1 MKRTVAPSTNG
12 TADGRRRDVLVVA
25 LAPARALARTREEVA
40 AVRPHCPKCGSAFVA
55 REPLFLHCYY
65 CGHLA
70 RIPTGSVLAQ
80 ELFELRSGLRLA
92 S

>member
-1 MKRTVAPSTNG
+1 MKRTAVQRTSG
-12 TADGRRRDVLVVA
+12 TAAHSRDVAVVA
-25 LAPARALARTREEVA
+25 LAPARALARAREEA
-40 AVRPHCPKCGSAFVA
+40 ASSRPHCPKCRSAFVV

-70 RIPTGSVLAQ
+70 RIPTGSLQAQ